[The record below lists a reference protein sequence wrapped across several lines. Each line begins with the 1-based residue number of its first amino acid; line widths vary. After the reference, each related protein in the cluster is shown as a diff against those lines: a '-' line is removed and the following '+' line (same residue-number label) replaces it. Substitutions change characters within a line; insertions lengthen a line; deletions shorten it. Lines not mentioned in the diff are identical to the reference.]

1 MARLEPVSP
10 NHSASATAMTG
21 ISTSLRNTAIEAA
34 RLGRNMPSRC
44 RPAPVTRRPMAS
56 EERPSASATSCQS
69 LGSGIWVTLSA
80 SPIAQAQIRGL
91 RTTVMTMEP
100 AERFSGEA

>member
-1 MARLEPVSP
+1 MAR
-10 NHSASATAMTG
+10 
-21 ISTSLRNTAIEAA
+21 
-34 RLGRNMPSRC
+34 
-44 RPAPVTRRPMAS
+44 

-69 LGSGIWVTLSA
+69 LGSGMWVTLSA

-91 RTTVMTMEP
+91 LTTVTTIEA

>member
-1 MARLEPVSP
+1 
-10 NHSASATAMTG
+10 
-21 ISTSLRNTAIEAA
+21 
-34 RLGRNMPSRC
+34 
-44 RPAPVTRRPMAS
+44 MAS

-69 LGSGIWVTLSA
+69 PGSGMWVTLSA

-91 RTTVMTMEP
+91 PATVTTIEP